1 MVVAAFNQEKALV
14 GAFGW
19 NFLKHYLALLLGGGG
34 GVLGVRG
41 RGGGEAGGR
50 AVPGVGDGVALELGE
65 LAAQPRDPV
74 NVVHVLTTTLYTLEV
89 TI

>member
-1 MVVAAFNQEKALV
+1 M
-14 GAFGW
+14 
-19 NFLKHYLALLLGGGG
+19 
-34 GVLGVRG
+34 LGVRG